1 MALAPPY
8 SLRGVAIGMAFL
20 LVRLSTMVFRLYSQP
35 KPYEWGVPGGISYL
49 LGLPPAFGREAEIW
63 WGDHP
68 DSNCLVET
76 ESGKLD
82 FSTFLERE
90 SLVFPRLVKI
100 LAVQQSLSI
109 QVHPD
114 SKQAID
120 GYYLEDSRGI
130 SIQTPERIF
139 KDKHGKP
146 ELLIALSEE
155 FYALSGFLGPQR
167 LKERM
172 EEWLSAGA
180 PAQLKLT
187 LQEYAFSAE
196 GFVRALLQREDGLA
210 ALANELRIWL
220 KSKEKSELAGLVN
233 DGLRSVK
240 KIFDDNPHD
249 DSALFAV
256 VMNHVTLKQGEALFV
271 RPSTVHAYLSGF
283 GLEIMFPSDNVVR
296 AGLTS
301 KKVSVREFI
310 DIADLDASTPELVGS
325 QDWPWGLTYRP
336 PELGVVVRKLT
347 VPGVELEID
356 SPSVCIVERGS
367 IETED
372 RGRREQFPQGST
384 LFATSGTK
392 VSSRSGMVQIWVISC
407 C

>member
-1 MALAPPY
+1 M
-8 SLRGVAIGMAFL
+8 GIAIL
-20 LVRLSTMVFRLYSQP
+20 LVRLSTMVVRLYSQP
-35 KPYEWGVPGGISYL
+35 KPYEWGVPGGISHI

-68 DSNCLVET
+68 DSNCFVET
-76 ESGKLD
+76 GSGTLD

-90 SLVFPRLVKI
+90 NVAFPRLVKI

-114 SKQAID
+114 SKQAVD
-120 GYYLEDSRGI
+120 GYNSEDSKEI
-130 SIQTPERIF
+130 SIQSPERIF

-146 ELLIALSEE
+146 ELLIALSDE
-155 FYALSGFLGPQR
+155 FSALSGFLSPQS
-167 LKERM
+167 LEERM

-180 PAQLKLT
+180 PTQLKLA
-187 LQEYAFSAE
+187 LQEYVFSAE
-196 GFVRALLQREDGLA
+196 GFVRALLRREAGLA

-220 KSKEKSELAGLVN
+220 ERKEESELAGLAK
-233 DGLRSVK
+233 GELRRLR
-240 KIFDDNPHD
+240 KIFEDNPND

-256 VMNHVTLKQGEALFV
+256 VMNHVTLKQGEGLFV

-283 GLEIMFPSDNVVR
+283 GLEIMLPSDNVIR

-301 KKVSVREFI
+301 KKVSVREFM
-310 DIADLDASTPELVGS
+310 DIADLDASTPELVGP
-325 QDWPWGLTYRP
+325 QDWPGGLTYRL

-372 RGRREQFPQGST
+372 RERRQQFPQGAT

-392 VSSRSGMVQIWVISC
+392 VSSKSGRVHIWVISC